1 MSVIERLRQIWLR
14 LRCRE
19 EFLCDNCKYDYASA
33 CKNPQRPNVK
43 KCTEYKP
50 K

>member
-1 MSVIERLRQIWLR
+1 MSFVEKLKQLWWRLRYHG
-14 LRCRE
+14 
-19 EFLCDNCKYDYASA
+19 EFLCDNCKYDYDSA

-43 KCTEYKP
+43 QCRDYKP